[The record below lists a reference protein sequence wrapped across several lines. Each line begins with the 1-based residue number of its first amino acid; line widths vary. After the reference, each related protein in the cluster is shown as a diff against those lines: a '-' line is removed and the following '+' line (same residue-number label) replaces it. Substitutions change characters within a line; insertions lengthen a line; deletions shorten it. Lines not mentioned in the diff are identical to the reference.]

1 MARFYKVGLLAVLL
15 FLGQGCGDR
24 LAEMQTQL
32 AGTWVLQ
39 SRQLSDGSM
48 LRPPHIQGA
57 MSWVPVSSRKAHVT
71 LNLLEDAKDQS
82 PRRFNYSASTYEIS
96 TSAITQARYVLIRQG
111 YRSSAR
117 SPISVYPKAKK
128 EKGKITASEKGIEI
142 SHDNQAWVFQ
152 GSTMTASYKNAWTD
166 TWARVQ

>member
-1 MARFYKVGLLAVLL
+1 MARLRKIGLLAVLL
-15 FLGQGCGDR
+15 LVGQGCGDR

-39 SRQLSDGSM
+39 SRQLADGSV

-57 MSWVPVSSRKAHVT
+57 ISWIPVSSRKAHVT
-71 LNLLEDAKDQS
+71 LNLLEDGKDEAA
-82 PRRFNYSASTYEIS
+82 RRFNYAASTYEIS

-111 YRSSAR
+111 YRSSAK

-128 EKGKITASEKGIEI
+128 TKGKITVADSGIEI

-152 GSTMTASYKNAWTD
+152 GNTMTASYNNSWTD

>member
-1 MARFYKVGLLAVLL
+1 MASFRNAGLFVVLL
-15 FLGQGCGDR
+15 LLGQGCGDR

-39 SRQLSDGSM
+39 SRQLADGSV

-57 MSWVPVSSRKAHVT
+57 ISWVPVSSRKAHVT
-71 LNLLEDAKDQS
+71 LNVLEDGSAQS
-82 PRRFNYSASTYEIS
+82 PRRFNYAASTYEIS

-111 YRSSAR
+111 YRSSAK

-128 EKGKITASEKGIEI
+128 TKGKITVGDSGIEI

-152 GSTMTASYKNAWTD
+152 GGTMVASYDNAWTD
-166 TWARVQ
+166 TWTRVQ